1 VLEEHISLRDG
12 GKMNKRVL
20 FSLFGLFVLFAL
32 IVFISLRE
40 NQSTHIIGNEFQ
52 VTVFLDAPDCYDTPY
67 GVPCGSAL
75 FGCRTDAG
83 VDPKNLL
90 REILGG
96 YSGYEGQY
104 YIWSLLE
111 NFTENDEEFY
121 RYDLWDTPENFP
133 EYNAPPIRQDNENV
147 NFCFYVRVRNIVIGN
162 KPWWDYAL
170 GCGSLDFTLILPENY
185 GLREDVMSA
194 LRYGKLGY
202 RDNQYS
208 IFTSASSLE
217 KMFADNRWRITAR
230 WEEGKF
236 DRFNADLYLEVHYR
250 KTSH

>member
-1 VLEEHISLRDG
+1 MKTKLGILLIGAVICGAAIYLLTTSGSPSESVRSEVKLVLNMEVPENEWEQVGTAMLTFSENDMTSYEIINEIFELPSQYSCHLENSTIEN
-12 GKMNKRVL
+12 GKKIHLFRVY
-20 FSLFGLFVLFAL
+20 SNA
-32 IVFISLRE
+32 
-40 NQSTHIIGNEFQ
+40 NE
-52 VTVFLDAPDCYDTPY
+52 
-67 GVPCGSAL
+67 
-75 FGCRTDAG
+75 
-83 VDPKNLL
+83 
-90 REILGG
+90 
-96 YSGYEGQY
+96 
-104 YIWSLLE
+104 WLLE
-111 NFTENDEEFY
+111 QGV
-121 RYDLWDTPENFP
+121 
-133 EYNAPPIRQDNENV
+133 PPIRQDNENI

-170 GCGSLDFTLILPENY
+170 GCDSLDFTLILPENY
-185 GLREDVMSA
+185 GLGEDVMSA

-250 KTSH
+250 KIQP